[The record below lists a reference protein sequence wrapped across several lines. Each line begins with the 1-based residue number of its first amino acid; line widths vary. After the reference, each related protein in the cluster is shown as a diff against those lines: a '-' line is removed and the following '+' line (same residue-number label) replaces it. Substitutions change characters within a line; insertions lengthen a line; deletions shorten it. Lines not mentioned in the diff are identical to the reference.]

1 MNLKTIIKLAY
12 RNVRANRLRSW
23 LTVLGIIIGIASV
36 MIIVSAGDL
45 VQKEMSET
53 MDSHGAKVITMQA
66 QVPYE
71 LAENRMDEM
80 KTNPLTDKEV
90 IALRDIDV
98 VKYVNPVI
106 LYYVEVEYGKEQT
119 EDVRIMGVDPEQWSK
134 FTNKKPS
141 TGRLLRAGDRKS
153 AVIRFDKRYYNQQK
167 EQDKV
172 KVDDFIYLLD
182 QRYRVVGIILD
193 TSFEGDIIYVSMED
207 ARFFSEIL
215 EDSRG
220 QGEDDQ
226 QVSDKNKGKNSR
238 EYDKIELLLHEDA
251 DYSES
256 IIIIKEKMFML
267 RKVTE
272 KTQDFEIYSMADWVE
287 EDAKVIKIVTAILT
301 LIAGISLFVGSIG
314 IANSMFTTVV
324 EKTKEIGVMKAIGAK
339 ERDIKR
345 LFLVQSVFLGLFGG
359 IIGIISGALIFKL
372 MIIIASSML
381 NIEIPFIL
389 SIKATLIAVSV
400 SIIVGVLAGYIPAKN
415 ASKLDPVDALKAE

>member
-45 VQKEMSET
+45 VQKEISEA
-53 MDSHGAKVITMQA
+53 MDGFGAKVITMRA

-71 LAENRMDEM
+71 LAKNSTD
-80 KTNPLTDKEV
+80 KIKINPLTNKEV
-90 IALRDIDV
+90 ITLREIDV

-106 LYYVEVEYGKEQT
+106 SYYTEVEYGKEQT
-119 EDVRIMGVDPEQWSK
+119 DHVEIKGVDPDQWIE
-134 FTNKKPS
+134 FTTKKPS

-153 AVIRFDKRYYNQQK
+153 AVIRFNKRDYNLQK

-172 KVDDFIYLLD
+172 KVDDFIYILG
-182 QRYRVVGIILD
+182 QKYRVVGIILE
-193 TSFEGDIIYVSMED
+193 TSFGRDIIYVSIED

-215 EDSRG
+215 EDN
-220 QGEDDQ
+220 Q
-226 QVSDKNKGKNSR
+226 QVSDENKGKNSR

-251 DYSES
+251 DHSES
-256 IIIIKEKMFML
+256 IIIIKEKMRML
-267 RKVTE
+267 RRVTE
-272 KTQDFEIYSMADWVE
+272 KTQNFEIYSMAEMVE
-287 EDAKVIKIVTAILT
+287 EEAKAIRIVTAILA

-324 EKTKEIGVMKAIGAK
+324 EKTKEIGVMKALGAK

-345 LFLVQSVFLGLFGG
+345 LFLMQSVFLGLFGG

>member
-1 MNLKTIIKLAY
+1 MNLRTIIKLAY
-12 RNVRANRLRSW
+12 RNVMANRLRSW

-45 VQKEMSET
+45 VQKEISEA
-53 MDSHGAKVITMQA
+53 MDSFGANVITMRA
-66 QVPYE
+66 QVPHE
-71 LAENRMDEM
+71 LAKNSMDEI
-80 KTNPLTDKEV
+80 KINPLTDKEV
-90 IALRDIDV
+90 FTLREIDV

-106 LYYVEVEYGKEQT
+106 SYYTEVEYGKEQT
-119 EDVRIMGVDPEQWSK
+119 DYVKIKGVDPEQWSK
-134 FTNKKPS
+134 FTTKKPS

-153 AVIRFDKRYYNQQK
+153 AVIRFNKRDYNLQK

-172 KVDDFIYLLD
+172 KVDDFIYILG
-182 QRYRVVGIILD
+182 QRYRVVGIILE
-193 TSFEGDIIYVSMED
+193 TSFGGDIIYVSIED

-215 EDSRG
+215 EDSQG
-220 QGEDDQ
+220 QGEDGQ
-226 QVSDKNKGKNSR
+226 QVSDENEGKNSR
-238 EYDKIELLLHEDA
+238 EYDEIELLLHEDA
-251 DYSES
+251 DHSES
-256 IIIIKEKMFML
+256 IIIIKEKMRML
-267 RKVTE
+267 RRVTE
-272 KTQDFEIYSMADWVE
+272 KTQNFEIYSMAEMVE
-287 EDAKVIKIVTAILT
+287 EEAKAIKIVTAILA

-324 EKTKEIGVMKAIGAK
+324 EKTKEIGVMKALGAK

-345 LFLVQSVFLGLFGG
+345 LFLMQSVFLGLFGG

-372 MIIIASSML
+372 MIIIASSIL

-400 SIIVGVLAGYIPAKN
+400 SIIVGVIAGYIPAKN